1 MRRRRGAGALA
12 KEEFLKPV
20 RISELIRA
28 DLSELA
34 IHEVIPTERQMAEH
48 FGVSRVTIQKALK
61 ILERSGFIY
70 RRQGSGTFVAPR
82 RDTHH
87 HSLRSF
93 SEELTLRGIEYK
105 TSVLDVRLI
114 ESPESIDST
123 WAKVTEPSY
132 RIERVRT
139 NKKVALSWEVSYV
152 KARFAPGL
160 DKEIL
165 SGSLYKLLSE
175 NYGQVVESADEEIS
189 SLLIQDEIST
199 KLSVLAGTPAIEIQ
213 RKAFNRRGDC
223 LETARAIRPS
233 GREFLKYS
241 VRR

>member
-1 MRRRRGAGALA
+1 VGALA

-70 RRQGSGTFVAPR
+70 RRQGSGTFVAPA

-93 SEELTLRGIEYK
+93 CEELTLRGVKHK
-105 TSVLDVRLI
+105 TKVLDVRLI
-114 ESPESIDST
+114 DSSELIDAS
-123 WAKVTEPSY
+123 WARINEPSY

-139 NKKVALSWEVSYV
+139 DKKVAISWEVSYV

-160 DKEIL
+160 DKKSLSESLYTIL
-165 SGSLYKLLSE
+165 SD

-189 SLLIQDEIST
+189 SLLIEDELSR
-199 KLSVLAGTPAIEIQ
+199 KLSVLAGTPAIQIQ
-213 RKAFNRRGDC
+213 RRAFNKRGDC
-223 LETARAIRPS
+223 LEIARAIRPS

>member
-1 MRRRRGAGALA
+1 M
-12 KEEFLKPV
+12 
-20 RISELIRA
+20 
-28 DLSELA
+28 
-34 IHEVIPTERQMAEH
+34 
-48 FGVSRVTIQKALK
+48 
-61 ILERSGFIY
+61 
-70 RRQGSGTFVAPR
+70 
-82 RDTHH
+82 
-87 HSLRSF
+87 
-93 SEELTLRGIEYK
+93 
-105 TSVLDVRLI
+105 DVRLI

-175 NYGQVVESADEEIS
+175 HYGQVVESADEEIS
-189 SLLIQDEIST
+189 SLLIEDEIST

-233 GREFLKYS
+233 GKEFLKYS

>member
-1 MRRRRGAGALA
+1 MGALA

-61 ILERSGFIY
+61 ILERSDFIY
-70 RRQGSGTFVAPR
+70 RRQGSGTFVAPPR
-82 RDTHH
+82 ETHN

-93 SEELTLRGIEYK
+93 SEDLTLRGIEYK
-105 TSVLDVRLI
+105 TTVLDVRLI
-114 ESPESIDST
+114 ESPEMIDTT
-123 WAKVTEPSY
+123 WARINEPSY

-139 NKKVALSWEVSYV
+139 TKKVALSWEVSYV

-160 DKEIL
+160 DKERL
-165 SGSLYKLLSE
+165 SGSLYKLLSD

-189 SLLIQDEIST
+189 SLLIGDEIST
-199 KLSVLAGTPAIEIQ
+199 KLSVLAGTPALEIQ
-213 RKAFNRRGDC
+213 RRAFNKRGDC
-223 LETARAIRPS
+223 LEIARAIRPS